1 MNCKNCGAEVAEGSA
16 FCSACGAKIPKEKK
30 RPIAPVRLLMQ
41 LGSFVL
47 CLVLLVSLVGTVA
60 LADVRLLTSS
70 GSIETILNHLLNPQS
85 PTPSADAA
93 VGAAGVI
100 IRRDIS
106 SDFGFT
112 VDQDGNIID
121 DNGNIIG
128 NINDPDS
135 IQLPEGIELP
145 DDLQIPAD
153 ALTDSNAL
161 AEFVY
166 EIAQEMLGEELPIT
180 VEQVQ
185 AFLEESNVMEFV
197 AEKASGLIEEVLSGE
212 LSEAPIITTDEL
224 VQLVQENIPVIE
236 KHFEV
241 EITEEMRQEFT
252 KQIQASFDDAALNE
266 TLRETVNETLSQP
279 ISIGGAEEM
288 TVSELLATIN
298 QYTQPKTIFLAV
310 CGCLVLMALVMLLN
324 FYNLPQGMRWNAGPC
339 IWAGLALSLPL
350 MLLQS
355 AVAEELAAEVPALQG
370 ILTGVV
376 KVIAPVHYGVLAL
389 GVVLFVGSFFLN
401 ALLKKR

>member
-47 CLVLLVSLVGTVA
+47 CLVLLVSLVSTVL

-121 DNGNIIG
+121 DSGNIIG

-310 CGCLVLMALVMLLN
+310 AGCLVLMALVMLLN

-355 AVAEELAAEVPALQG
+355 AVAEELAAEMPALQG

-389 GVVLFVGSFFLN
+389 GMVLFVGSFFLN